1 MAGYLESTLVALV
14 HRVVGEAR
22 RAGLAPQDQRD
33 AATAVL
39 MAAMPSEAPAIAH
52 IFVELVFP
60 RIATTEL
67 AA

>member
-1 MAGYLESTLVALV
+1 MVGHLESTLVALV
-14 HRVVGEAR
+14 HRVVNEAR

-33 AATAVL
+33 AAEAVL
-39 MAAMPSEAPAIAH
+39 LAALPSEAPAIART
-52 IFVELVFP
+52 FVELVFP